1 MAIRMRALIVDDSAA
16 ARAQARSAL
25 DDAQRALGLALSV
38 DEAESGV
45 EAIRALAS
53 DAIALLIVDLHMPDM
68 TGLEV
73 LAFWRSRPPP
83 ADVQRRAVVV
93 STDVSAHDREKAL
106 TGGAHAIV
114 EKPVSGEGLVEALKG
129 FGTAGAG

>member
-1 MAIRMRALIVDDSAA
+1 MSPRLKALIVDDSAA
-16 ARAQARSAL
+16 ARAQARGAL
-25 DDAQRALGLALSV
+25 DDAQRALGLSLSV

-53 DAIALLIVDLHMPDM
+53 DPVGLLIVDLHMPDM

-73 LAFWRSRPPP
+73 LAFWRSRQAVDGAGP
-83 ADVQRRAVVV
+83 RRAVVV

-106 TGGAHAIV
+106 AGGAHSIV
-114 EKPVSGEGLVEALKG
+114 EKPVSGEGLVEALRG
-129 FGTAGAG
+129 FAS